1 MPFDLLMDL
10 KKKHE
15 QGIYTRRGYILEA
28 CHTLQVDVATVD
40 RKWLADQ
47 LGISYT
53 SLTSQICEMRKKGLV
68 DCRNNEQR
76 PLRIY

>member
-1 MPFDLLMDL
+1 MQFDLLVDL

-15 QGIYTRRGYILEA
+15 EGIYTRRGYILEA
-28 CHTLQVDVATVD
+28 CNTLQVDVATVD

-68 DCRNNEQR
+68 DYRNN
-76 PLRIY
+76 